1 MKENTTTILD
11 TGVKNICSVKNVRF
25 GAGAIF
31 EANEII
37 NGFRNK
43 VQGGHAI
50 FLVDHYFQNNP
61 SSLNSVNPQE
71 NDQFVYVSSDNEP
84 TTVYIDHLMKKL
96 RAVCPEPDVIVGI
109 GGGVTLDTAKAVSN
123 LYTNPGNS
131 AAYQGWDLVKKKGIP
146 KVGIPT
152 ISGTG
157 AEATRTCVLS
167 NYDTGLKLG
176 MNSDY
181 SVFDSIILD
190 PDLTQSVPTDQY
202 FYTGM
207 DAYIHCIE
215 SLSGRYRNY
224 LGDTYS
230 NVTLQLCRDV
240 FLSGDMKSKDAR
252 SNLMIA
258 SYLGGKAIAA
268 SYVGLVHPF
277 SAGLSVVLGYHHC
290 IANCIVML
298 GMSEFYPEYH
308 EEFCRMRNKQ
318 KIKIPTGI
326 GQSLSDSQHA
336 NLYEATIVHEKPLF
350 NALGKRYKEILT
362 RDKVRKIF
370 EGI

>member
-1 MKENTTTILD
+1 MSILD
-11 TGVKNICSVKNVRF
+11 TGVKNICNVKNVRF
-25 GAGAIF
+25 GVGAIS
-31 EANEII
+31 EVNDIV
-37 NGFRNK
+37 NGFRHNS
-43 VQGGHAI
+43 QSGRAI
-50 FLVDHYFQNNP
+50 FLVDHYFQSKP
-61 SSLNSVNPQE
+61 SNLNAVSPQE
-71 NDQFVYVSSDNEP
+71 NDILIYVCSDSEP
-84 TTVYIDHLMKKL
+84 TTFYVDDLMKKL
-96 RAVCPEPDVIVGI
+96 RAKCSEPSVIVGI

-123 LYTNPGNS
+123 LYTNLGS
-131 AAYQGWDLVKKKGIP
+131 AAEYQGWDLVKKQGIP

-190 PDLTQSVPTDQY
+190 PDLTASVPTDQY

-215 SLSGRYRNY
+215 SLSGRYRNN
-224 LGDTYS
+224 LGDAYS
-230 NVTLQLCRDV
+230 DMTLELCREIFFSD
-240 FLSGDMKSKDAR
+240 DMKSKDAR

-258 SYLGGKAIAA
+258 SYLGGNAIAA

-308 EEFCRMRNKQ
+308 KEFCRMRDKQ
-318 KIKIPTGI
+318 NIKIPTGI
-326 GQSLSDSQHA
+326 GKNLSDREHDR
-336 NLYEATIVHEKPLF
+336 LYEATIIHEKPLF
-350 NALGKRYKEILT
+350 NALGDRYREILT
-362 RDKVRKIF
+362 RDKVREIF